1 MKAAEQPTGL
11 CLTCQKTDSCTH
23 RAGFIT
29 PVFYCEEFDDS
40 VTCRTAT
47 KQTTPADG
55 DTNKLTIGQGL
66 CTTCSSSKACAL
78 SGTPGGIWHCE
89 EYR

>member
-1 MKAAEQPTGL
+1 M
-11 CLTCQKTDSCTH
+11 H
-23 RAGFIT
+23 RAGFIK

-40 VTCRTAT
+40 VAGQTAT
-47 KQTTPADG
+47 KQIAPADS
-55 DTNKLTIGQGL
+55 DANKLTIGQGL